1 MIEQTNTPRPPIA
14 ASSRGNDG
22 YTAARAVEIRA
33 QSTRYDHAGENRR
46 ALERL
51 SQRLAA
57 SEPLRRD
64 VPPGY
69 YLNIR
74 I

>member
-1 MIEQTNTPRPPIA
+1 MIEQTNASRFPIA
-14 ASSRGNDG
+14 SASRGNDG

-33 QSTRYDHAGENRR
+33 QSTRYDHESENRR

-57 SEPLRRD
+57 NEQLRRD
-64 VPPGY
+64 VPAGY

>member
-1 MIEQTNTPRPPIA
+1 MIEQTNAPRSPIA
-14 ASSRGNDG
+14 SASRRNDG
-22 YTAARAVEIRA
+22 YAAARAVEIRA
-33 QSTRYDHAGENRR
+33 QSARYDHESENRG

-57 SEPLRRD
+57 NEPLRRD